1 MGRHRQTQ
9 LAILVMTETLQ
20 AFVRSAQAV
29 TGPLVVGRFRRFG
42 NALIRRD
49 FSIAFLG

>member
-1 MGRHRQTQ
+1 MGKHRQTQ
-9 LAILVMTETLQ
+9 LAMLVMTETLQ

-29 TGPLVVGRFRRFG
+29 TGPVVVGSFRRLG
-42 NALIRRD
+42 DALIRRD